1 MNGKNIFLNL
11 SNALLGILTE
21 LGFVALILIAA
32 FIISYFIIRI
42 F

>member
-11 SNALLGILTE
+11 KNVVAGIIIE
-21 LGFVALILIAA
+21 VVFIGLILAVGL
-32 FIISYFIIRI
+32 IISYFIIRI